1 MSNSK
6 IIALAAVVS
15 TALTLQT
22 ARAADLP
29 APYFK
34 APIVEEFGGWYLRGD
49 VGWSNQ
55 EVRSLWNV
63 LYTTSTVTNL
73 NKGFEVG
80 GIFGLGV
87 GYQFNNWIR
96 VDVTGEFR
104 SGSTF
109 HGLDRYVGI
118 GFAGTDEYTAIKSEW
133 LFLAN
138 VYVDLGTWKGITPY
152 VGAGVGFSRN
162 TISNFLDVNTPNA
175 GVAFA
180 AAASKWNLAWALH
193 AGLAYR
199 VTPNF
204 LVDLS
209 YRYVSLGDAITG
221 DIIAYDGTNPSVNP
235 MHFRGLTSHDVRLGV
250 RWFFDEGFAP
260 PPLIRK
266 G

>member
-15 TALTLQT
+15 TALTLQP
-22 ARAADLP
+22 AGAADMP
-29 APYFK
+29 VPYFK
-34 APIVEEFGGWYLRGD
+34 PPIAEEFGGWYLRGD
-49 VGWSNQ
+49 IGWSNQ
-55 EVRSLWNV
+55 QVKSLWNI
-63 LYTTSTVTNL
+63 LYTTAPVNTVH
-73 NKGFEVG
+73 KGFEVG

-87 GYQFNNWIR
+87 GYQFNNWFR

-104 SGSTF
+104 CCSTF
-109 HGLDRYVGI
+109 HGLDIYGVPP
-118 GFAGTDEYTAIKSEW
+118 AGTDEYTGIKSEW

-138 VYVDLGTWKGITPY
+138 AYVDLGTWKGITPY

-162 TISNFLDVNTPNA
+162 TIANFLDVNTVTA
-175 GVAFA
+175 GVATGA
-180 AAASKWNLAWALH
+180 TASKLNLAWALH

-209 YRYVSLGDAITG
+209 YRFVHLGSAVTG
-221 DIIAYDGTNPSVNP
+221 DLIAYTGANPNVNP
-235 MHFRGLTSHDVRLGV
+235 MHFRGITSHDVRLGV